1 MDTQNLNELSDEL
14 LLAQIQNG
22 DDDAMEALIEKYEK
36 LLRAIINGEGITN
49 RADENDVFGEICFAL
64 VKQVRKDATAIRE
77 VDKWL
82 KQVARNKCADFGR
95 AAKKHHE
102 AVALGA
108 DIRRAVVDREARRG
122 LPDEFSDD
130 AVMDIIEE
138 LGPKYV
144 AVLEL
149 WGQRYTS
156 AEIGEILGIPEN
168 TVKSR
173 KTKIRKR
180 LKEAFPDRLPPS
192 KQS

>member
-1 MDTQNLNELSDEL
+1 METQNLNDEL

-36 LLRAIINGEGITN
+36 LLRTIINGEGITN
-49 RADENDVFGEICFAL
+49 RDDENDVFGDICFVL
-64 VKQVRKDATAIRE
+64 VKQVRKDATAIRK

-95 AAKKHHE
+95 AAKKYQE

-108 DIRRAVVDREARRG
+108 DIRRAAVDREARRG

-144 AVLEL
+144 DVAKL
-149 WGQRYTS
+149 WGLRYTS
-156 AEIGEILGIPEN
+156 AEIGEMLGIPEN

-173 KTKIRKR
+173 KTRIRK
-180 LKEAFPDRLPPS
+180 LLSEALPDFLPPA

>member
-1 MDTQNLNELSDEL
+1 MDTQNLNEPSDEL

-49 RADENDVFGEICFAL
+49 RDDENDVFGDICFAL

-77 VDKWL
+77 VGKWL
-82 KQVARNKCADFGR
+82 KQVARNRCADFGR
-95 AAKKHHE
+95 AAKKHQD

-108 DIRRAVVDREARRG
+108 DIRRAAVDREARRG

-144 AVLEL
+144 AVTKL

-156 AEIGEILGIPEN
+156 AEIGEMLGIPEN

-180 LKEAFPDRLPPS
+180 LKEAFPDRLPPTKKS
-192 KQS
+192 

>member
-1 MDTQNLNELSDEL
+1 MDTQNLNEVSDEL

-36 LLRAIINGEGITN
+36 LLRAIITGEGITN
-49 RADENDVFGEICFAL
+49 RDDENDVFGDICFAL
-64 VKQVRKDATAIRE
+64 VKQVRKDATAIRK

-95 AAKKHHE
+95 AAKKHQE
-102 AVALGA
+102 AMALGA
-108 DIRRAVVDREARRG
+108 DIRRAAVDREARRG
-122 LPDEFSDD
+122 LQDEFSDD
-130 AVMDIIEE
+130 AVMAIIEE
-138 LGPKYV
+138 LGSKYV
-144 AVLEL
+144 AVIEL

-156 AEIGEILGIPEN
+156 AEIGEILDIPEN

-180 LKEAFPDRLPPS
+180 LSEALPDFLPPT

>member
-1 MDTQNLNELSDEL
+1 MDTQNLNEPSDEL

-22 DDDAMEALIEKYEK
+22 DDDAMDALIIKHK
-36 LLRAIINGEGITN
+36 GLLHTIITGEGITN
-49 RADENDVFGEICFAL
+49 PDDVNDVFGDICFAF
-64 VKQVRKDATAIRE
+64 V
-77 VDKWL
+77 

-95 AAKKHHE
+95 AAKKHQQ
-102 AVALGA
+102 AMALAA
-108 DIRRAVVDREARRG
+108 DIRQAAVDREARRG

-130 AVMDIIEE
+130 AVMEIIEA

-144 AVLEL
+144 AVTKL
-149 WGQRYTS
+149 WGLRHTS

-180 LKEAFPDRLPPS
+180 LSEALPDFLPPT

>member
-49 RADENDVFGEICFAL
+49 RDDENDVFGDICFAL
-64 VKQVRKDATAIRE
+64 VKQVRKDATAIRK

-95 AAKKHHE
+95 AAKKHQE
-102 AVALGA
+102 AMALGA
-108 DIRRAVVDREARRG
+108 DIRRAAVDREARRG

-138 LGPKYV
+138 LGSKYV
-144 AVLEL
+144 AVTQL
-149 WGQRYTS
+149 WGQHYTS
-156 AEIGEILGIPEN
+156 AEIGEVLGIPEN

-180 LKEAFPDRLPPS
+180 LKEAFPDRLPPTKKS
-192 KQS
+192 

>member
-1 MDTQNLNELSDEL
+1 METQNLNELSDEL

-49 RADENDVFGEICFAL
+49 RDDENDVFGDICFAL
-64 VKQVRKDATAIRE
+64 VKQVRKDATAIRD
-77 VDKWL
+77 VGKWL
-82 KQVARNKCADFGR
+82 KQVARNECANFGR
-95 AAKKHHE
+95 AAKKHQE
-102 AVALGA
+102 AMALGA
-108 DIRRAVVDREARRG
+108 DIRRRAVDREAHRG
-122 LPDEFSDD
+122 LPKFSDE
-130 AVMDIIEE
+130 VMEIIEE

-144 AVLEL
+144 AVIEL

-156 AEIGEILGIPEN
+156 AEIGEMLGIPEN

-180 LKEAFPDRLPPS
+180 LKEAFPQETEKWAS
-192 KQS
+192 

>member
-22 DDDAMEALIEKYEK
+22 DDDALEALIEKYEK
-36 LLRAIINGEGITN
+36 LLRAIITGEGITN
-49 RADENDVFGEICFAL
+49 RDDENDVFGDICFAL
-64 VKQVRKDATAIRE
+64 VKQVRKDATAIRK

-82 KQVARNKCADFGR
+82 KQVASNKCADFGR
-95 AAKKHHE
+95 AAKKHQE
-102 AVALGA
+102 AVALGG
-108 DIRRAVVDREARRG
+108 DIRRAAVDREARRG
-122 LPDEFSDD
+122 LPDEFSND

-138 LGPKYV
+138 LGSKYV
-144 AVLEL
+144 AVTKL

-156 AEIGEILGIPEN
+156 AEIGEMLGIPEN

-180 LKEAFPDRLPPS
+180 LSEALPDFLPPTKKS
-192 KQS
+192 

>member
-1 MDTQNLNELSDEL
+1 MDTQNLNEVSDKL
-14 LLAQIQNG
+14 LLVQIQNG

-49 RADENDVFGEICFAL
+49 RDDENDVFGEICFAL
-64 VKQVRKDATAIRE
+64 VRQVRKDATAIRK

-95 AAKKHHE
+95 AAKKHQE
-102 AVALGA
+102 AMALGA
-108 DIRRAVVDREARRG
+108 DIRRAAVDREARRG

-144 AVLEL
+144 AVIEL

-156 AEIGEILGIPEN
+156 AEIGEMLGIPEN

-180 LKEAFPDRLPPS
+180 LSEALPDLPLAKKRP
-192 KQS
+192 

>member
-1 MDTQNLNELSDEL
+1 METQNLNEVSDEL

-36 LLRAIINGEGITN
+36 LLRAIITGEGITN
-49 RADENDVFGEICFAL
+49 RDDENDVFGDICFAL
-64 VKQVRKDATAIRE
+64 VKQVRKDATAIRK

-102 AVALGA
+102 AMALGA
-108 DIRRAVVDREARRG
+108 DIRRAAVDREARRG
-122 LPDEFSDD
+122 LQDEFSDD

-144 AVLEL
+144 AVIEL
-149 WGQRYTS
+149 WGAALHVGRDRGDSRHPGEYGEV
-156 AEIGEILGIPEN
+156 AEDED
-168 TVKSR
+168 T
-173 KTKIRKR
+173 
-180 LKEAFPDRLPPS
+180 EAAFRGPP
-192 KQS
+192 

>member
-1 MDTQNLNELSDEL
+1 METQNLNEVSDEL

-49 RADENDVFGEICFAL
+49 RDDENDVFGDICFAL
-64 VKQVRKDATAIRE
+64 VKQVRKDATAIRK

-95 AAKKHHE
+95 AAKKHQE
-102 AVALGA
+102 SMALGA
-108 DIRRAVVDREARRG
+108 DIRRAAVDREARRG

-144 AVLEL
+144 AVIEL

-180 LKEAFPDRLPPS
+180 LSEALPDFLPS
-192 KQS
+192 AKQS

>member
-1 MDTQNLNELSDEL
+1 METQNLNEPSDEL

-36 LLRAIINGEGITN
+36 LLRAIITGEGITN
-49 RADENDVFGEICFAL
+49 RDDEDDVFADICFAL
-64 VKQVRKDATAIRE
+64 VKQVRKDATAIRK

-82 KQVARNKCADFGR
+82 KQVARNECANFGR
-95 AAKKHHE
+95 AAKKHQE
-102 AVALGA
+102 AMALGA
-108 DIRRAVVDREARRG
+108 DIRRAAVDREARRG
-122 LPDEFSDD
+122 LQDEFSDD

-144 AVLEL
+144 AVIEL

-156 AEIGEILGIPEN
+156 AEIGERLGIPEN

-180 LKEAFPDRLPPS
+180 LKEAFPDRLPPTKKS
-192 KQS
+192 

>member
-1 MDTQNLNELSDEL
+1 MDTQNLNEPSDEL

-49 RADENDVFGEICFAL
+49 RDDENDVFGDICFAL
-64 VKQVRKDATAIRE
+64 VKQVRKDATAIRK

-95 AAKKHHE
+95 AVKKHHE
-102 AVALGA
+102 AMALGA
-108 DIRRAVVDREARRG
+108 DIRRAAVDREARRG

-144 AVLEL
+144 AVIEL

-156 AEIGEILGIPEN
+156 AEIGEMLGIPEN

-180 LKEAFPDRLPPS
+180 LKEAFPDRLPPAKKS
-192 KQS
+192 

>member
-1 MDTQNLNELSDEL
+1 METQNLNEPSDEL

-36 LLRAIINGEGITN
+36 LLRAIITGEGITN
-49 RADENDVFGEICFAL
+49 RDDENDVFGEICFAL
-64 VKQVRKDATAIRE
+64 VKQVRKDATAIRK

-82 KQVARNKCADFGR
+82 KQVARNRCADFGR
-95 AAKKHHE
+95 AAKKHQE
-102 AVALGA
+102 AMALGA
-108 DIRRAVVDREARRG
+108 DIRRAAVDREARRG

-144 AVLEL
+144 AVIEL

-156 AEIGEILGIPEN
+156 AEIGEMLGIPEN

-180 LKEAFPDRLPPS
+180 LKEAFPDRLPPTKKS
-192 KQS
+192 

>member
-1 MDTQNLNELSDEL
+1 METQNLNEVSDEL

-36 LLRAIINGEGITN
+36 LLRAIITGEGITN
-49 RADENDVFGEICFAL
+49 RDDENDVFGDICFAL
-64 VKQVRKDATAIRE
+64 VRQVRKDATAIRK

-95 AAKKHHE
+95 AAKKHQE
-102 AVALGA
+102 AMALGA
-108 DIRRAVVDREARRG
+108 DIRRAAVDREARRG
-122 LPDEFSDD
+122 LQDEFSDD

-144 AVLEL
+144 AVIEL

-156 AEIGEILGIPEN
+156 AEIGEMLGIPEN

-180 LKEAFPDRLPPS
+180 LSEALPDFLPPT

>member
-1 MDTQNLNELSDEL
+1 METQNLNEVSDEL

-49 RADENDVFGEICFAL
+49 RDDENDVFGDICFAL
-64 VKQVRKDATAIRE
+64 VKQVRKDATAIRK

-95 AAKKHHE
+95 AAKKHQE
-102 AVALGA
+102 AMALGA
-108 DIRRAVVDREARRG
+108 DIRRAAVDREARRG

-144 AVLEL
+144 AVIEL

-156 AEIGEILGIPEN
+156 AEIGEMLGIPEN

-180 LKEAFPDRLPPS
+180 LSEALPDFFLS
-192 KQS
+192 AKQS

>member
-36 LLRAIINGEGITN
+36 LLRAIITGEGITN
-49 RADENDVFGEICFAL
+49 RDDENDVFSEVCFAF
-64 VKQVRKDATAIRE
+64 VKQVRKDATAIRD
-77 VDKWL
+77 VGKWL

-102 AVALGA
+102 AMALGA
-108 DIRRAVVDREARRG
+108 DIRRAAVDREARRG

-138 LGPKYV
+138 LGSKYV
-144 AVLEL
+144 AVTKL
-149 WGQRYTS
+149 WGQHYTS
-156 AEIGEILGIPEN
+156 AEIGEMLGIPEN

-180 LKEAFPDRLPPS
+180 LKEAFPDRLPPKKKS
-192 KQS
+192 